1 MFRRLFHLG
10 LALGLLLVIVA
21 GALPLRSADPPPK
34 VDPAKML
41 VIKTV
46 TLQGTEVLSKV
57 LRSVHGQTGIEVA
70 KAVADDPKVELNLQK
85 VPFWKA
91 LDEIAKAADLRVNL
105 YHKDNK
111 LALIQGPYREV
122 PTSYSG
128 PFRIT
133 LKKLITLRDL
143 ETGAHGCLAK
153 LEVAWQPPFQPF
165 LVETRPDSFAL
176 KDDKG
181 LDQELP
187 KLDKTVGY
195 VGGEGF
201 ATEIDVP
208 IPALRRGVPRIGLF
222 KGGLKMVGSA
232 QMLTFTF
239 DELKAAKAKD
249 QQGVSVAITG
259 FDAKLNED
267 KENLWT
273 VAVALKYPPAEFKFE
288 SHQTN
293 LWLVRNKAQLVS
305 KRPNG
310 PRISE
315 NGGYDSDDV
324 AANQTVIRYRWA
336 DDPDKKINLGK
347 PADWKFEYSTAG
359 PVIEVPIDFEFKDV
373 PLP

>member
-1 MFRRLFHLG
+1 MSLRLLPFS
-10 LALGLLLVIVA
+10 LALLLISVTA
-21 GALPLRSADPPPK
+21 TLPLRSADPPAK
-34 VDPAKML
+34 VDPAKSL
-41 VIKTV
+41 VVKTV
-46 TLQGTEVLSKV
+46 NLQGTELLSKV
-57 LRSVHGQTGIEVA
+57 LRNLQGQTGIEVV
-70 KAVADDPKVELNLQK
+70 KAVPDDPKVELNLQK

-105 YHKDNK
+105 YHKENK
-111 LALIQGPYREV
+111 LALVQGPYREV

-133 LKKLITLRDL
+133 LKKLIALRDL

-165 LVETRPDSFAL
+165 LIETRPDTFAL

-187 KLDKTVGY
+187 KLDNTKGY
-195 VGGEGF
+195 VGGDGF
-201 ATEIDVP
+201 ATEIDVA

-232 QMLTFTF
+232 QMLTFAF

-249 QQGVSVAITG
+249 QQGVSVAISG
-259 FDAKLNED
+259 FDAKVNED

-273 VAVALKYPPAEFKFE
+273 VTVALKYPPSEFKFE

-310 PRISE
+310 PRYQE

-324 AANQTVIRYRWA
+324 AANHTVIRYRWA
-336 DDPDKKINLGK
+336 DDPDKKILLGK
-347 PADWKFEYSTAG
+347 PTDWKFEYSTPG
-359 PVIEVPIDFEFKDV
+359 PVIEVPIEFEFRDV